1 MGIIEQI
8 LEENLNLNKRIDT
21 LYTEFKMLNQEK
33 ESTQE
38 TKGIVVEFKE
48 NEKLNMSM
56 TARVLGI
63 KQTELDVLISKGL
76 LQSCEKKKRL
86 FLVKDIMAFLSFEKS
101 DHKKEKTEKNKKQ
114 TRNINPKNK
123 KDLFRKK
130 EYKELLEL
138 NKRL

>member
-101 DHKKEKTEKNKKQ
+101 DPKKEKTEKNKKQ